1 MRVEPKPIDQKVTTP
16 TFAKPKRRRVRSW
29 KHLIL
34 LIFLLGGTALVALTM
49 TLVPKRYNML
59 VIGSD
64 QRGEERGRSDVL
76 MVVSLSKSPKDAISV
91 VTIPRDTRVDV
102 DGFGMQKITHAYA
115 LGERDDENSVLG
127 NASLTRKTVEDLLD
141 INIDGT
147 LEVTFKGFSNIIDS
161 LGGIQTE
168 SMGHLDG
175 EEALAIV
182 RDRYREGGD
191 FARTEDQREI
201 IVQTIRTVRS
211 QNAFSS
217 VLKLLEEGTES
228 RITLSKTKF
237 ALFAAYAVVRR
248 GGNVS
253 LEGVHNDVVPGRGES
268 LYTPEF
274 GKALYYWVP
283 DEAKT
288 REMVDQWLS

>member
-1 MRVEPKPIDQKVTTP
+1 MRVEPKPIDQKIVTP

-29 KHLIL
+29 KHLFL
-34 LIFLLGGTALVALTM
+34 LILLLGGTALVALSM

-115 LGERDDENSVLG
+115 LGERDDANSVLG
-127 NASLTRKTVEDLLD
+127 NASLTRKTVEELLD
-141 INIDGT
+141 IHIDGT

-168 SMGHLDG
+168 SMGHLSG

-217 VLKLLEEGTES
+217 VLKLLEEGIES

-283 DEAKT
+283 DEAMTK
-288 REMVDQWLS
+288 EMVDQWLS